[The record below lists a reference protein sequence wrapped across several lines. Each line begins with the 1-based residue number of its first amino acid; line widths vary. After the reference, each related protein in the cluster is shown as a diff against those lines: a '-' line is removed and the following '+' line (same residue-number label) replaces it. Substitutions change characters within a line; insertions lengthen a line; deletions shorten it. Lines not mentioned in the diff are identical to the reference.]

1 MRLCT
6 FSTDQLL
13 RHVGLALTD
22 QRVLDVS
29 AAFAGDHR
37 FATLLD
43 VIQHEGQTLP
53 ALRALR
59 ALLASGNASPR
70 HVHALANVRIEL
82 PYQPPQIRCF
92 SVYEQHL
99 KNAFRQV
106 QAHVAPAAGAQA
118 EEFRIPP
125 AFYETPV
132 YYKGVRLNLSGPG
145 APVRRPEP
153 GAKLDY
159 EAELAVVIGRGGK
172 NIALPGAMAHVF
184 GYVVFND
191 FSERAQLMKEL
202 RSGLGTGPA
211 KGKDFDGSNSLGPW
225 IVTADDIADPHAL
238 DVTVRVN
245 GQTRGRG
252 RTAGMTHRID
262 RIVSFASQNE
272 TLHAGEL
279 LATGCVPECAGIEQ
293 WRFLDDGD
301 RVEVEIAG
309 LGVLTNTIVAS

>member
-6 FSTDQLL
+6 FSTDAFS
-13 RHVGLALTD
+13 RHVGLALPY
-22 QRVLDVS
+22 QRLLDVS
-29 AAFAGDHR
+29 AALSGDPR

-43 VIQHEGQTLP
+43 VIQHEDDTLP
-53 ALRALR
+53 MLRT
-59 ALLASGNASPR
+59 LLGSTQMPQGCLHDLKA
-70 HVHALANVRIEL
+70 VRIEL

-106 QAHVAPAAGAQA
+106 AANVSPAAGAPAWAMQ
-118 EEFRIPP
+118 IPA

-145 APVRRPEP
+145 APVRRPAP
-153 GAKLDY
+153 GTMLDY
-159 EAELAVVIGRGGK
+159 EAELAVVVGRGGK
-172 NIALPGAMAHVF
+172 NIDASAAMAHVF

-202 RSGLGTGPA
+202 RSGVGTGPA

-225 IVTADDIADPHAL
+225 IVTADEIADPHAL

-245 GQTRGRG
+245 GQVRGQG
-252 RTAGMTHRID
+252 STSGMTHRID
-262 RIVSFASQNE
+262 RILSFASQNE

-279 LATGCVPECAGIEQ
+279 LATGCVPECAGVEH

-301 RVEVEIAG
+301 RVEVEISG
-309 LGVLTNTIVAS
+309 LGVLENTVVAA

>member
-6 FSTDQLL
+6 FSTDAFS
-13 RHVGLALTD
+13 RHVGLAFPD
-22 QRVLDVS
+22 QRLLDVS
-29 AAFAGDHR
+29 AALPGDPR

-43 VIQHEGQTLP
+43 VIQHEDDTLP
-53 ALRALR
+53 MLR
-59 ALLASGNASPR
+59 ALLASMQMPQGCL
-70 HVHALANVRIEL
+70 HDLKDVRIEL

-106 QAHVAPAAGAQA
+106 AANVSPAAGAPAWAMQ
-118 EEFRIPP
+118 IPA

-145 APVRRPEP
+145 APVQRPAP
-153 GAKLDY
+153 GTMLDY
-159 EAELAVVIGRGGK
+159 EAELAVVVGRGGK
-172 NIALPGAMAHVF
+172 NIAASAAMAHVF

-202 RSGLGTGPA
+202 RSGVGTGPA

-225 IVTADDIADPHAL
+225 IVTADEIADPHAL

-245 GQTRGRG
+245 GQLRGQG
-252 RTAGMTHRID
+252 STSGMTHRID
-262 RIVSFASQNE
+262 RILSFASQNE

-279 LATGCVPECAGIEQ
+279 LATGCVPECAGVEH

-301 RVEVEIAG
+301 RVAVEIAG
-309 LGVLTNTIVAS
+309 LGVLENTVVAA

>member
-6 FSTDQLL
+6 FSTDAFS
-13 RHVGLALTD
+13 RHVGLSLPD
-22 QRVLDVS
+22 QRLLDVS
-29 AAFAGDHR
+29 AALSGDPR
-37 FATLLD
+37 FATLLS
-43 VIQHEGQTLP
+43 VIQHEDDTLP
-53 ALRALR
+53 MLR
-59 ALLASGNASPR
+59 ALLASTQMPTGCLHELKA
-70 HVHALANVRIEL
+70 VQIEL

-106 QAHVAPAAGAQA
+106 AANVSPAAGAPAWAMQ
-118 EEFRIPP
+118 IPA

-145 APVRRPEP
+145 ASVRRPAP
-153 GAKLDY
+153 GTMLDY
-159 EAELAVVIGRGGK
+159 EAELAVVVGRSGK
-172 NIALPGAMAHVF
+172 NIAASTAMAHVF

-202 RSGLGTGPA
+202 RSGVGTGPA

-225 IVTADDIADPHAL
+225 IVTADEIPDPHAL

-245 GQTRGRG
+245 GQLRGQG
-252 RTAGMTHRID
+252 STSGMTHRID
-262 RIVSFASQNE
+262 RILSFASQNE

-279 LATGCVPECAGIEQ
+279 LATGCVPECAGVEH

-309 LGVLTNTIVAS
+309 LGVLENTVIAA

>member
-6 FSTDQLL
+6 FSTDEIA
-13 RHVGLALTD
+13 RHVGLALPGE
-22 QRVLDVS
+22 RVLDVT
-29 AAFAGDHR
+29 AAFAGDPR

-43 VIQHEGQTLP
+43 VIANESETLP
-53 ALRALR
+53 ALRAH
-59 ALLASGNASPR
+59 LASKDAATSR
-70 HVHALANVRIEL
+70 AHALADVRLDL

-106 QAHVAPAAGAQA
+106 MTHVAPAGVNADDG
-118 EEFRIPP
+118 EPKIPP
-125 AFYETPV
+125 AFYEEPV

-145 APVRRPEP
+145 TSVRRPAP
-153 GAKLDY
+153 GTRLDY
-159 EAELAVVIGRGGK
+159 EAELAVVVGRSGK
-172 NIALPGAMAHVF
+172 NIAPSEAMAHVF
-184 GYVVFND
+184 GYMIFND

-202 RSGLGTGPA
+202 RSGLGAGPA

-225 IVTADDIADPHAL
+225 VVTADEIADPHAL

-245 GQTRGRG
+245 GEVRGQG
-252 RTAGMTHRID
+252 RTSGMTHRID
-262 RIVSFASQNE
+262 RILSFASRNE

-279 LATGCVPECAGIEQ
+279 LATGCVPDCAGIEQ

-301 RVEVEIAG
+301 RVEAEIAG
-309 LGVLTNTIVAS
+309 LGVLANTVVAS

>member
-6 FSTDQLL
+6 FSTDAFPQ
-13 RHVGLALTD
+13 HVGLALPG
-22 QRVLDVS
+22 QRLLDVS
-29 AAFAGDHR
+29 AAWPGDPR
-37 FATLLD
+37 FASLLG
-43 VIQHEGQTLP
+43 VIQHEDETLP
-53 ALRALR
+53 MLRG
-59 ALLASGNASPR
+59 LLASAQTPPGCL
-70 HVHALANVRIEL
+70 HDLKDVRIGL

-106 QAHVAPAAGAQA
+106 AANVAPVAGAAAGAMQ
-118 EEFRIPP
+118 IPP

-145 APVRRPEP
+145 ASVRRPEP
-153 GAKLDY
+153 GTKLDY

-172 NIALPGAMAHVF
+172 NIAASAAMGHVF

-202 RSGLGTGPA
+202 RSGVGTGPA

-225 IVTADDIADPHAL
+225 IVTADEIPDPHAL

-245 GQTRGRG
+245 GQVRGQG
-252 RTAGMTHRID
+252 STSGMTHRVD

-272 TLHAGEL
+272 TLHPGEL
-279 LATGCVPECAGIEQ
+279 LATGCVPDCAGIEQ
-293 WRFLDDGD
+293 WCFLEDGD

-309 LGVLTNTIVAS
+309 LGVLENTVVAT

>member
-6 FSTDQLL
+6 FSTDASS
-13 RHVGLALTD
+13 RHVGLALPD
-22 QRVLDVS
+22 QRLLDVS
-29 AAFAGDHR
+29 AAFPGDPR
-37 FATLLD
+37 FSTLLD
-43 VIQHEGQTLP
+43 VIQHEDDTLP
-53 ALRALR
+53 MLR
-59 ALLASGNASPR
+59 ALLASTQMPTGCL
-70 HVHALANVRIEL
+70 HDLKDVRIEL

-106 QAHVAPAAGAQA
+106 AANVSPSTGAPAWAMQ
-118 EEFRIPP
+118 IPA

-145 APVRRPEP
+145 APVHRPAP
-153 GAKLDY
+153 GTMLDY
-159 EAELAVVIGRGGK
+159 EAELAVVVGRGGK
-172 NIALPGAMAHVF
+172 NIDASAAMAHVF

-191 FSERAQLMKEL
+191 FSERAQHLHEL
-202 RSGLGTGPA
+202 RSGVGTGPA

-225 IVTADDIADPHAL
+225 IVTADEIPDPHAL

-245 GQTRGRG
+245 GQLRGQG
-252 RTAGMTHRID
+252 STSGMTHRID
-262 RIVSFASQNE
+262 RILSFASQNE

-279 LATGCVPECAGIEQ
+279 LATGCVPECAGVEH

-309 LGVLTNTIVAS
+309 LGVLENTVVAA